1 MESYQTWLWED
12 VIRGQQMHSEPVGWG
27 GNPANG
33 LPKYSVL
40 TWNQVRATGKSPGD
54 SDILNKLHRR
64 WTDAEARQKQG
75 GSLGAITI
83 VYCAIGEHMEMGSR
97 RIDVGSHATGAG
109 GGTNAIFGDTHVEWV
124 RGPQIGWP

>member
-12 VIRGQQMHSEPVGWG
+12 VVRGQQVYSEPVGWG

-40 TWNQVRATGKSPGD
+40 TWNQIHAAGKPPTD
-54 SDILNKLHRR
+54 PDIQNKLHRR
-64 WTDAEARQKQG
+64 WTDAEARLKQG
-75 GSLGAITI
+75 GSLGAVTI
-83 VYCAIGEHMEMGSR
+83 VYCAIGEHVEMGSR

-109 GGTNAIFGDTHVEWV
+109 GGTNTIFGDTHVEWV